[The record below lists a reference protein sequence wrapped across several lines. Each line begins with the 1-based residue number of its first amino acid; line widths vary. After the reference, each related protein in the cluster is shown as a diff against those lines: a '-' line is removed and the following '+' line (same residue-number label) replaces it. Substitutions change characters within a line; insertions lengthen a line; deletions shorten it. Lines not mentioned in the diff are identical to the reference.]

1 MLMEFLTE
9 CSTSLKK
16 KILEEMHTIL
26 HEENAVCKL
35 NE

>member
-16 KILEEMHTIL
+16 NLEEMHTIL